1 MLRNLH
7 LKIARIIF
15 KFLQSVGLLIW
26 KINFVSDNSPR
37 IILSKYSLFIG
48 VTSFIIIFT
57 CMGAQLMTPIPLYE
71 TLYNT
76 NISVFIRIIL
86 RFVTY
91 SKMLVILIPI
101 WVFPTKIKSIY
112 EKLLKV
118 KDILMEINTTIS
130 HEFIGRRTTYALS
143 VGFGVIISLP
153 FTFKFCGITNPWKS
167 FDVVSFLATIC
178 PHLYGLVSLAHFTI
192 LYGMVSKRLRQVD
205 EMLIKVDE
213 SRTVAR
219 E

>member
-15 KFLQSVGLLIW
+15 KLLQYVGLLIW

-37 IILSKYSLFIG
+37 IVLSKPSLFIG
-48 VTSFIIIFT
+48 VTFFTIIFIS
-57 CMGAQLMTPIPLYE
+57 MGAQLMTPIPLYE

-91 SKMLVILIPI
+91 SKILVVLIPL
-101 WVFPTKIKSIY
+101 WVFPTKIKRVY

-118 KDILMEINTTIS
+118 KDILKEINITIS
-130 HEFIGRRTTYALS
+130 HEFIGRRVTYALS
-143 VGFGVIISLP
+143 VWIGALLFLP
-153 FTFKFCGITNPWKS
+153 LTFNFWGTTKIWNSFTI
-167 FDVVSFLATIC
+167 VSFLSVIC
-178 PHLYGLVSLAHFTI
+178 PHLYGLVWIVHFTI
-192 LYGMVSKRLRQVD
+192 LYGMVSKRLRQVA

-213 SRTVAR
+213 SRT
-219 E
+219 